1 MPYRIKD
8 VPDNRLK
15 LCGGKG
21 ASLVRLTR
29 AGLPVPDGYI
39 LMPGEEISS
48 IDRILPNL
56 RGTYAVRS
64 SALNEDGEAASFA
77 GAYET
82 YTNVRVKD
90 IRKAVE
96 AVRRSAENGRV
107 KAYAKEQGVRT
118 EDIAVVIQ
126 RFVKPEYAGVVF
138 TCDPVTGS
146 LSRMQGNYVKG
157 EGELL
162 VSGVSN
168 AKEFTFDAWK
178 YGYRGSREFAPYART
193 LYRYC
198 RKIKNL
204 WGCAVDIEWAVSGG
218 KVYILQARP
227 VTTVSRGRED
237 LYELNGSCAGEFLLT
252 RTNVGEI
259 FGMPLSPVTYSIQ
272 NRISS
277 MLMPN
282 FIDNIC
288 GQAYLNVSVVASSLM
303 ALGLSE
309 KTALKLIKDIVGKLP
324 EGVTVPVYPLSG
336 TEILKRMLHLI
347 KPKKN
352 DRRKGLS
359 YTDTIMAKTE
369 RLRNRKQMRAFWDRE
384 VLPYINASL
393 AEIVKG
399 MNITGL
405 FMARNK
411 VEKMCGED
419 LAGRLLAGC
428 TGVLDSMK
436 PLLLLE
442 ELAEGRITKE
452 EYIKQ
457 CGHRHSHEMELMMPF
472 PYEDPDFPEGR
483 IWEHLASGVNVHRM
497 KKASEKEFRK
507 ALKEFDAKHPA
518 KHNEIRRLLGK
529 YARANRDRESVRN
542 RGVRIF
548 CVLRNYL
555 LRAGKVLEI
564 DNDGIF
570 MLYIDEILAL
580 LAGDDKMREKIAPRR
595 ALYERYLSYPQF
607 PNIICGRFD
616 PESWMKDPARRSDYY
631 VTGRSSV
638 KVSDETV
645 KGYPGAAGVV
655 TGRVRVLTDVKEARE
670 LLEGEILVTNATNI
684 GWTIHFPK
692 AAAIVTD
699 IGAPLSHAA
708 IVAREFGI
716 PAVVGCGNATTVL
729 KTGDIVT
736 VNGTAGTVDIEDT
749 VKGKK

>member
-1 MPYRIKD
+1 MLYRIKD
-8 VPDNRLK
+8 VPDNKLR

-21 ASLVRLTR
+21 ASLVKLTR

-39 LMPGEEISS
+39 LMPGEAVAS
-48 IDRILPNL
+48 IDRILPDL

-90 IRKAVE
+90 IKKAAE
-96 AVRRSAENGRV
+96 AVRKSAESGRV
-107 KAYAKEQGVRT
+107 EVYAKEQGVST

-138 TCDPVTGS
+138 TCDSVTGS
-146 LSRMQGNYVKG
+146 SARMQGNYVKG

-168 AKEFTFDAWK
+168 AKEFSFDAWK
-178 YGYRGSREFAPYART
+178 YGYRGSREFMPYART

-237 LYELNGSCAGEFLLT
+237 LYELNGSCAGEYLMT

-277 MLMPN
+277 TIMPN

-303 ALGLSE
+303 ALGFSE
-309 KTALKLIKDIVGKLP
+309 KTSLKLIKDIVGKLP
-324 EGVTVPVYPLSG
+324 EGVTVPVYPLSR
-336 TEILKRMLHLI
+336 TEILRRVLHLI

-352 DRRKGLS
+352 DKRKGLS
-359 YTDTIMAKTE
+359 YTDTIMAKTD
-369 RLRNRKQMRAFWDRE
+369 RLKRPKQMRAFWDRE
-384 VLPYINASL
+384 MLPYINASL
-393 AEIVKG
+393 SEIVKG

-405 FMARNK
+405 FTVRNK
-411 VEKMCGED
+411 VEKICGED
-419 LAGRLLAGC
+419 LAGRLLTGC

-436 PLLLLE
+436 PLLFLE
-442 ELAEGRITKE
+442 DLAEGKISKE

-472 PYEDPDFPEGR
+472 PYEDPEFPEGR
-483 IWEHLASGVNVHRM
+483 IREHLASGVNVHQM

-507 ALKEFDAKHPA
+507 ALKEFDAKYPG
-518 KHNEIRRLLGK
+518 KHDEIRKLLGK
-529 YARANRDRESVRN
+529 YARANKDRESVRN
-542 RGVRIF
+542 RGVKIF
-548 CVLRNYL
+548 CVLRKYL
-555 LRAGKVLEI
+555 LRAGEVLGIE
-564 DNDGIF
+564 NDGIF
-570 MLYIDEILAL
+570 MLYMDEILEL
-580 LAGDDKMREKIAPRR
+580 LAGNDKVREKIAPRR
-595 ALYERYLSYPQF
+595 ELYERYLSYPQF

-616 PESWMKDPARRSDYY
+616 PESWMKDSARRSDYY
-631 VTGRSSV
+631 VAGRSSSAA
-638 KVSDETV
+638 SDEAV

-655 TGRVRVLTDVKEARE
+655 TGQVRVLTDVKEAGE
-670 LLEGEILVTNATNI
+670 LKEGEILVTNATNI
-684 GWTIHFPK
+684 GWTIYFPK

-729 KTGDIVT
+729 KTGDVVT
-736 VNGTAGTVDIEDT
+736 VNGTAGTVEKIKE
-749 VKGKK
+749 

>member
-1 MPYRIKD
+1 MLYRIKD
-8 VPDNRLK
+8 VPDNKLK

-21 ASLVRLTR
+21 ASLVKLTR

-39 LMPGEEISS
+39 LMPGEAVAS
-48 IDRILPNL
+48 IDRILPDL

-90 IRKAVE
+90 IKKAAE
-96 AVRRSAENGRV
+96 AVRKSAESGRV
-107 KAYAKEQGVRT
+107 EAYAKEQGVRT

-146 LSRMQGNYVKG
+146 SARMQGNYVKG

-168 AKEFTFDAWK
+168 AKEFSFDAWK
-178 YGYRGSREFAPYART
+178 YGFRGSREFMPYART

-237 LYELNGSCAGEFLLT
+237 LYELNGSCAGEYLMT

-277 MLMPN
+277 MIMPN

-303 ALGLSE
+303 ALGFSE
-309 KTALKLIKDIVGKLP
+309 KTSLKLIKDIVGKLP
-324 EGVTVPVYPLSG
+324 EGVTVPVYPLSR
-336 TEILKRMLHLI
+336 TEILRRVLHLI

-352 DRRKGLS
+352 DKRKGLS
-359 YTDTIMAKTE
+359 YTDTIMAKTD
-369 RLRNRKQMRAFWDRE
+369 RLKRPKQMRVFWDRE
-384 VLPYINASL
+384 MLPYINASL
-393 AEIVKG
+393 SEIVKG

-405 FMARNK
+405 FTVRNK
-411 VEKMCGED
+411 VEKICGED
-419 LAGRLLAGC
+419 LAGRLLTGC

-436 PLLLLE
+436 PLLFLE
-442 ELAEGRITKE
+442 DLAEGKISKE

-472 PYEDPDFPEGR
+472 PYEDPEFPEGR
-483 IWEHLASGVNVHRM
+483 IREHLASGVNVHQM

-507 ALKEFDAKHPA
+507 ALKEFDAKYPG
-518 KHNEIRRLLGK
+518 KHDEIRKLLGK
-529 YARANRDRESVRN
+529 YARANKDRESVRN
-542 RGVRIF
+542 RGVKIF
-548 CVLRNYL
+548 CILRKYL
-555 LRAGKVLEI
+555 LRAGEVLGIE
-564 DNDGIF
+564 NDGIF
-570 MLYIDEILAL
+570 MLYMDEILEL
-580 LAGDDKMREKIAPRR
+580 LAGNDKVREKIAPRR
-595 ALYERYLSYPQF
+595 ELYERYLSYPQF

-616 PESWMKDPARRSDYY
+616 PECWMKDSARRSDYY
-631 VTGRSSV
+631 VAGRSSAAA
-638 KVSDETV
+638 SDEAV

-655 TGRVRVLTDVKEARE
+655 TGPVRVLTDVKEAGE
-670 LLEGEILVTNATNI
+670 LKEGEILVTNATNI
-684 GWTIHFPK
+684 GWTIYFPK

-729 KTGDIVT
+729 KTGDVVT
-736 VNGTAGTVDIEDT
+736 VNGTAGTVEKIKE
-749 VKGKK
+749 